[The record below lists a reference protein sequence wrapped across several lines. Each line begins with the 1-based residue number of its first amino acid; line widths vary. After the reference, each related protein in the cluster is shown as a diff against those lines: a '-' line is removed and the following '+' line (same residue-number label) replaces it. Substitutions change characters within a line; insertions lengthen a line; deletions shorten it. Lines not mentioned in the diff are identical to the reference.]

1 MAIDGKDLGSAL
13 SDGGFFP
20 APLDAGSRCRPNDAR
35 LPGHYATAAAAM
47 TCGPLP
53 T

>member
-13 SDGGFFP
+13 SDGGCL
-20 APLDAGSRCRPNDAR
+20 ASLLDAGSRCRPSDAV
-35 LPGHYATAAAAM
+35 LPGHDAAAADAM
-47 TCGPLP
+47 TCVPIP